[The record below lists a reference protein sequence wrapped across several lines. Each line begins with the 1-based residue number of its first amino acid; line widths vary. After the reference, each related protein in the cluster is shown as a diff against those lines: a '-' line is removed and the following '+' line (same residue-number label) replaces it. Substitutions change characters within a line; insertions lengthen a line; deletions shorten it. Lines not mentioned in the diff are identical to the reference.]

1 MAMAMATATET
12 RRARVPVWALISAAW
27 LAPALLGAIDAYA
40 QARLDHRSP
49 SWRLIAWVSCDWLI
63 YGILTP
69 VVFRLSRRFPLRR
82 HVALHSVASL
92 VLCVVWA
99 GTGIILRRLMIP
111 GPYGG
116 ISFQSAVSWFFT
128 TLPFG
133 VLVYFAVI
141 GVERATHYFT
151 EAETRERHLAEA
163 TLAALRM
170 QLHPHFLFNSLN
182 ALGVLV
188 RDQDTAAA
196 SRMIELLS
204 DVLRDVLDAD
214 QAAETTLGDEVGFL
228 ERYLAIEQVR
238 FSDRLR
244 PVFDIEPGVRSA
256 AVPTFVLQPLVENAL
271 RHGIAKRTD
280 AGIIR
285 IAARREG
292 GDLVLTVEDDG
303 VGLGASS
310 GEGIGL
316 ANTRARLVALYGPQG
331 SLSLSPRAGG
341 GVMAEVR
348 LPYHV

>member
-1 MAMAMATATET
+1 MATETET
-12 RRARVPVWALISAAW
+12 RRRAVPVWALLSAAW

-49 SWRLIAWVSCDWLI
+49 SWRLIAWVSADWLI
-63 YGILTP
+63 YGMLTP

-82 HVALHSVASL
+82 HVVLHVVASL

-111 GPYGG
+111 GPEGA
-116 ISFQSAVSWFFT
+116 ISGQSAVSWFFT

-141 GVERATHYFT
+141 GVERAVHYFT
-151 EAETRERHLAEA
+151 EVQARERHLAEA
-163 TLAALRM
+163 RLAALRM
-170 QLHPHFLFNSLN
+170 QLQPHFLFNSLN

-188 RDQDTAAA
+188 RDQDTAGA

-204 DVLRDVLDAD
+204 DVLRRVLDAD

-244 PVFDIEPGVRSA
+244 PAFEIEPGLRSA
-256 AVPTFVLQPLVENAL
+256 VVPTFVLQPLVENAL

-280 AGIIR
+280 AGVLR
-285 IAARREG
+285 IVARREG

-310 GEGIGL
+310 GGGIGL
-316 ANTRARLVALYGPQG
+316 ANTRARLATLYGARA
-331 SLSLSPRAGG
+331 SLGLSPRPGG
-341 GVMAEVR
+341 GVIAHVR
-348 LPYHV
+348 LPYHHHV